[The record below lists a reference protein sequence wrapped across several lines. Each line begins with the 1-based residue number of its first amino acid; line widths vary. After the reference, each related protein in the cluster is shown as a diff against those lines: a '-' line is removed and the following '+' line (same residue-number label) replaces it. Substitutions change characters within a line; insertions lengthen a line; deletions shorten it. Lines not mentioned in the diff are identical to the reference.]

1 MMGVMGVLMKRSGI
15 PGEGTFVSTGGV
27 KGESWRKW
35 HLSCKLN
42 EV

>member
-1 MMGVMGVLMKRSGI
+1 MKCSGI
-15 PGEGTFVSTGGV
+15 PEEGTSVSTGGV
-27 KGESWRKW
+27 KGESWREG